1 MSDMI
6 LVDLDTVLAHGVS
19 DATIN
24 GAGNIYIPMGR
35 KYVGKKIKFFIL
47 EE

>member
-1 MSDMI
+1 MTDNI
-6 LVDLDTVLAHGVS
+6 QVDLDEVIAYGKS

-35 KYVGKKIKFFIL
+35 KYVGKKIRFFIL
-47 EE
+47 DD